1 MNISF
6 FNLMRIPEIRQKIM
20 FTLGFLLIYRI
31 GFQIPLPGV
40 NYQAFTDAAKQMGGP
55 AGITDLMNIMT
66 GAQLQQATLFSLGV
80 MPYISASIIFSLL
93 SKTMPALEKISKEGA
108 AGQRK
113 INQYTRLATIPI
125 CMIQAM
131 FVVFGPLK
139 QDVQGVPMVYSYAHG
154 LWYLL
159 LVMVAL
165 TCGTLFI
172 MWLGE
177 QITEHGAGN
186 GISIIIMAGI
196 IAQLWPTFVRMTNAA
211 PGQGTAAWQALLLFI
226 LTWGVA
232 VVAVV
237 YMTKAQRRIPIR
249 QAKQTR
255 GRKVYGGQSHFLP
268 IKVNSAGVM
277 PIIFASALLMIPTL
291 LGNLAGWAW
300 LSRAFSAGQGFW
312 YVAGFSALIFFFAFF
327 WTSMMFQPNE
337 MANNLK
343 ESGAFIPG
351 IRPGKKTAEYL
362 EHTMVRVTL
371 AGSAFLAAIAVMPAF
386 TQGGFASLDMSL
398 IYFMSGTSILIV
410 VGVALDL
417 VEKLNA
423 MLIMRNYEGFMK
435 ESGGSR
441 TAAAAGGGGW
451 GRRAK

>member
-1 MNISF
+1 MSVSF
-6 FNLMRIPEIRQKIM
+6 LNLLRIPEIRQKIM

-40 NYQAFTDAAKQMGGP
+40 DYAAFKAAASQAGG
-55 AGITDLMNIMT
+55 GGLKDIINIMT

-93 SKTMPALEKISKEGA
+93 SKTMPALEKISKEGPS
-108 AGQRK
+108 GQRK

-125 CMIQAM
+125 CMVQAM

-139 QDVQGVPMVYSYAHG
+139 ETVGGVPMVMSYASG
-154 LWYLL
+154 LWYTL
-159 LVMVAL
+159 LVMIAL

-196 IAQLWPTFVRMTNAA
+196 IAQLWPTFEQMTSAG
-211 PGQGTAAWQALLLFI
+211 PGQGAAAWQALLLFI
-226 LTWGVA
+226 LTWGIA

-277 PIIFASALLMIPTL
+277 PIIFASALLMIPTM
-291 LGNLAGWAW
+291 LGNLTGWTW
-300 LSRAFSAGQGFW
+300 LSQAFYQGTGFW

-351 IRPGKKTAEYL
+351 IRPGKKTAEFL

-371 AGSAFLAAIAVMPAF
+371 AGSAFLAVIAVMPAF
-386 TQGGFASLDMSL
+386 TQGGFANLDVQL

-435 ESGGSR
+435 GAGG
-441 TAAAAGGGGW
+441 TGGAGAGGGGGGW
-451 GRRAK
+451 GRRSK